1 MRRYVPKRIH
11 TKSTMRHRS
20 KLTRILVS
28 GSATLLLAS
37 CASWNGPEQDFAPSV
52 SPTLPLTDELQS
64 AGPVSSAEEPKSINL
79 SELASEPVAKYT
91 SEEITLVCQ
100 TVYGEAR
107 GCSKEEQ
114 QLVVWCICNRADYS
128 GMSVEQVVTATR
140 QFHGYDPEN
149 PVTEE
154 IFENVTEVLEA
165 WSRNEEALVYEPYAT
180 STEYRYFSGD
190 GRHNWYR
197 EEW

>member
-1 MRRYVPKRIH
+1 MRRYVPKRIL
-11 TKSTMRHRS
+11 TKSTMRRRS

-28 GSATLLLAS
+28 GSVILSLVS
-37 CASWNGPEQDFAPSV
+37 CVSWNGPEQDYVPSV
-52 SPTLPLTDELQS
+52 SPTLPLTDESQS
-64 AGPVSSAEEPKSINL
+64 VELVNLDEAEAEPINL
-79 SELASEPVAKYT
+79 NEPVAKYT
-91 SEEITLVCQ
+91 SEEVTLVCQ

-114 QLVVWCICNRADYS
+114 QLVVWCICNRVDYS
-128 GMSVEQVVTATR
+128 GTSVKQVVTADR

-180 STEYRYFSGD
+180 TTEYRYFSGD

>member
-1 MRRYVPKRIH
+1 MRRYVPKRIL
-11 TKSTMRHRS
+11 TKSTTRRKS

-28 GSATLLLAS
+28 GSAILLLAS
-37 CASWNGPEQDFAPSV
+37 CASWNGPEQDFVPSV
-52 SPTLPLTDELQS
+52 SPTLPLTDESQS
-64 AGPVSSAEEPKSINL
+64 VELVSFAEESEPINL
-79 SELASEPVAKYT
+79 SEPVAKYT

-128 GMSVEQVVTATR
+128 GTSIEQVVTANR

-180 STEYRYFSGD
+180 TTEYRYFSGD

>member
-1 MRRYVPKRIH
+1 MHRYVPKRIL
-11 TKSTMRHRS
+11 TKLTTRRKL

-28 GSATLLLAS
+28 GSAILLLAS
-37 CASWNGPEQDFAPSV
+37 CASWNGPEQDFVPSV
-52 SPTLPLTDELQS
+52 SPTLPLTDESLN
-64 AGPVSSAEEPKSINL
+64 AETASFNEVESELINL
-79 SELASEPVAKYT
+79 SEPVAKYT

-114 QLVVWCICNRADYS
+114 QLVVWCICNRVDYS
-128 GMSVEQVVTATR
+128 GASVEQVVTANR

-149 PVTEE
+149 PVTED

-180 STEYRYFSGD
+180 TTEYRYFSGD

>member
-1 MRRYVPKRIH
+1 MRRYVPKRIP
-11 TKSTMRHRS
+11 TKSTTRRKS

-52 SPTLPLTDELQS
+52 SPTLPLTDASQS
-64 AGPVSSAEEPKSINL
+64 AGPVSFAEESETINL
-79 SELASEPVAKYT
+79 SEPVAKYT

-128 GMSVEQVVTATR
+128 GTSIEQVVTADR

-180 STEYRYFSGD
+180 TTEYRYFSGD

>member
-1 MRRYVPKRIH
+1 MRRYVPKRIL
-11 TKSTMRHRS
+11 TKSTTRRRS

-52 SPTLPLTDELQS
+52 SPTLPLTDESQNVE
-64 AGPVSSAEEPKSINL
+64 PVSFDEESEPINL
-79 SELASEPVAKYT
+79 SEPVAKYT

-128 GMSVEQVVTATR
+128 GTSIEQVVTANR
-140 QFHGYDPEN
+140 QFHGYAPEN

-180 STEYRYFSGD
+180 TTEYRYFYGD

>member
-1 MRRYVPKRIH
+1 MRRYVPKRIL
-11 TKSTMRHRS
+11 TKSTTHRRS

-28 GSATLLLAS
+28 GSAILLLAS
-37 CASWNGPEQDFAPSV
+37 CALWSGPEQDFAPSV
-52 SPTLPLTDELQS
+52 SPTLPLTDESQNVEL
-64 AGPVSSAEEPKSINL
+64 VSFAEESEPINL
-79 SELASEPVAKYT
+79 SEPVAKYT
-91 SEEITLVCQ
+91 SEEVTLVCQ

-128 GMSVEQVVTATR
+128 GTSVEQVVTADR

-180 STEYRYFSGD
+180 TTEYRYFSGD

>member
-1 MRRYVPKRIH
+1 MRRYVPKRIL
-11 TKSTMRHRS
+11 TKSTTRRRS

-28 GSATLLLAS
+28 GSAILLLAS
-37 CASWNGPEQDFAPSV
+37 CASWSGPEQDFAPSV

-64 AGPVSSAEEPKSINL
+64 VEPVSFDEAEPEPINPN
-79 SELASEPVAKYT
+79 EPVAKYT

-114 QLVVWCICNRADYS
+114 QLVVWCICNRVDYS
-128 GMSVEQVVTATR
+128 GTSVKQVVTADR

-149 PVTEE
+149 PVTED

-180 STEYRYFSGD
+180 TTEYRYFSGD

>member
-1 MRRYVPKRIH
+1 MRRYVPKRIL
-11 TKSTMRHRS
+11 TKLTTRRKL

-28 GSATLLLAS
+28 GSAILLLAS
-37 CASWNGPEQDFAPSV
+37 CASWNGPEQDFVPSV
-52 SPTLPLTDELQS
+52 APTLPLTDESQS
-64 AGPVSSAEEPKSINL
+64 VELVNL
-79 SELASEPVAKYT
+79 DESEPVAKYT

-114 QLVVWCICNRADYS
+114 QLVAWCICNRADYS
-128 GMSVEQVVTATR
+128 GTSVEQVVTANR

-180 STEYRYFSGD
+180 TTEYRYFFGD

-197 EEW
+197 ED

>member
-1 MRRYVPKRIH
+1 MRRYVPKRIL
-11 TKSTMRHRS
+11 TKSTTHHRS

-28 GSATLLLAS
+28 GSAILLLAS
-37 CASWNGPEQDFAPSV
+37 CASWSGPEQDFAPSV

-64 AGPVSSAEEPKSINL
+64 VEPVNFDEAEPEPINL
-79 SELASEPVAKYT
+79 NEPVAKYT
-91 SEEITLVCQ
+91 SEEVTLVCQ

-128 GMSVEQVVTATR
+128 GTSVEQVVTADR

-180 STEYRYFSGD
+180 TTEYRYFYGD

>member
-1 MRRYVPKRIH
+1 MHRYVPKRIL
-11 TKSTMRHRS
+11 TKLTTRRKL

-28 GSATLLLAS
+28 GSAILLLAS
-37 CASWNGPEQDFAPSV
+37 CASWNGPEQDFVPSV
-52 SPTLPLTDELQS
+52 SPTLPLTDESLN
-64 AGPVSSAEEPKSINL
+64 AETASFNEVESELINL
-79 SELASEPVAKYT
+79 SEPVAKYT

-107 GCSKEEQ
+107 GGSKEEQ
-114 QLVVWCICNRADYS
+114 QLVVWCICNRVDYS
-128 GMSVEQVVTATR
+128 GASVEQVVTANR

-149 PVTEE
+149 PVTED

-180 STEYRYFSGD
+180 TTEYRYFSGD

>member
-1 MRRYVPKRIH
+1 MRRYVPKRIL
-11 TKSTMRHRS
+11 TKSTTHHRS

-28 GSATLLLAS
+28 GSAILLLAS
-37 CASWNGPEQDFAPSV
+37 CASWSGPEQDYAPSV
-52 SPTLPLTDELQS
+52 SPTLPLTDESQS
-64 AGPVSSAEEPKSINL
+64 VELVNLDEAESEPINL
-79 SELASEPVAKYT
+79 SEPVAKYT

-114 QLVVWCICNRADYS
+114 QLVVWCICNRADCS
-128 GMSVEQVVTATR
+128 GTSVEQVVTADR

-180 STEYRYFSGD
+180 TTEYRYFYGD

>member
-1 MRRYVPKRIH
+1 MHRYVPKRIH
-11 TKSTMRHRS
+11 TKSTMHHRS

-52 SPTLPLTDELQS
+52 SPTLPLTDESQS
-64 AGPVSSAEEPKSINL
+64 VELVNLDEAESEPINL
-79 SELASEPVAKYT
+79 SEPVAKYT

-180 STEYRYFSGD
+180 TTEYRYFFGD

>member
-1 MRRYVPKRIH
+1 MRRYVPKRIL
-11 TKSTMRHRS
+11 TKSTTHHRS

-28 GSATLLLAS
+28 GSAILLLAS
-37 CASWNGPEQDFAPSV
+37 CASWSGPEQDFVPSV

-64 AGPVSSAEEPKSINL
+64 VEPVNFDEAEPEPINL
-79 SELASEPVAKYT
+79 SEPVAKYT
-91 SEEITLVCQ
+91 SEEVTLVCQ

-114 QLVVWCICNRADYS
+114 QLVVWCICNRVDYS
-128 GMSVEQVVTATR
+128 GTSVKQVVTADR
-140 QFHGYDPEN
+140 QFHGYDPKH

-180 STEYRYFSGD
+180 TTEYRYFYGD

>member
-1 MRRYVPKRIH
+1 MRRYVPKRIL
-11 TKSTMRHRS
+11 TKSTTRR
-20 KLTRILVS
+20 KLKLIRILVS

-37 CASWNGPEQDFAPSV
+37 CASWNGPEQDYAPSV
-52 SPTLPLTDELQS
+52 FPTLPLTDESQNVE
-64 AGPVSSAEEPKSINL
+64 PVSFDEESEPINL
-79 SELASEPVAKYT
+79 SEPVAKYT

-128 GMSVEQVVTATR
+128 GTSIEQVVTANR

-180 STEYRYFSGD
+180 TTEYRYFSGD

>member
-1 MRRYVPKRIH
+1 MRRYVLKKIP
-11 TKSTMRHRS
+11 TKSTTRRKL
-20 KLTRILVS
+20 KLTRILVN

-37 CASWNGPEQDFAPSV
+37 CASWSGPEQDFVPSV
-52 SPTLPLTDELQS
+52 SPTLPLTDESQNVET
-64 AGPVSSAEEPKSINL
+64 VSFDEESEPINL
-79 SELASEPVAKYT
+79 SEPVAKYT

-128 GMSVEQVVTATR
+128 GTSVEQVVTADR

-180 STEYRYFSGD
+180 TTEYRYFSGD

>member
-1 MRRYVPKRIH
+1 MRRYVPKRIL
-11 TKSTMRHRS
+11 TKSTTRRKL

-37 CASWNGPEQDFAPSV
+37 CASWNGPEQDFVPSV
-52 SPTLPLTDELQS
+52 SPTLPLTDES
-64 AGPVSSAEEPKSINL
+64 PNVEPVSFAEESEPINL
-79 SELASEPVAKYT
+79 SEPVAKYT
-91 SEEITLVCQ
+91 SEEVTLVCQ

-128 GMSVEQVVTATR
+128 GTSVEQVVTADR

-180 STEYRYFSGD
+180 TTEYRYFSGD

>member
-1 MRRYVPKRIH
+1 MRRYVPKRIL
-11 TKSTMRHRS
+11 TKSTTHHRS

-28 GSATLLLAS
+28 GSAILLLAS
-37 CASWNGPEQDFAPSV
+37 CASWSGPEQDFAPSV

-64 AGPVSSAEEPKSINL
+64 VEPVNFDEAEPEPINPN
-79 SELASEPVAKYT
+79 EPVAKYT
-91 SEEITLVCQ
+91 SEEVTLVCQ

-114 QLVVWCICNRADYS
+114 QLVVWCICNRVDYY
-128 GMSVEQVVTATR
+128 GTSVEQVVTADR
-140 QFHGYDPEN
+140 QFQGYDPEH

-180 STEYRYFSGD
+180 TTEYRYFYGD

>member
-1 MRRYVPKRIH
+1 MHRYVPKRIL
-11 TKSTMRHRS
+11 TKLTTRRKL

-28 GSATLLLAS
+28 GSAILLLAS
-37 CASWNGPEQDFAPSV
+37 CASWNGPEQDFVPSV
-52 SPTLPLTDELQS
+52 SPTLPLTDESLN
-64 AGPVSSAEEPKSINL
+64 AETASFNEVESELINL
-79 SELASEPVAKYT
+79 SEPVAKYT

-114 QLVVWCICNRADYS
+114 QLVAWCICNRADYS
-128 GMSVEQVVTATR
+128 GTSVEQVVTANR

-180 STEYRYFSGD
+180 TTEYRYFSGD

>member
-1 MRRYVPKRIH
+1 MRRYVPKRILI
-11 TKSTMRHRS
+11 KSTTHRRS

-37 CASWNGPEQDFAPSV
+37 CASWSGPEQDYAPSV
-52 SPTLPLTDELQS
+52 SPTLPLTDESQNVEL
-64 AGPVSSAEEPKSINL
+64 VNLDEAESEPINL
-79 SELASEPVAKYT
+79 SEPVAKYT
-91 SEEITLVCQ
+91 SEEVTLVCQ

-114 QLVVWCICNRADYS
+114 QLVVWCICNRVDYS
-128 GMSVEQVVTATR
+128 GTSVKQVVTADR
-140 QFHGYDPEN
+140 QFHGYDPDN

-180 STEYRYFSGD
+180 TTEHRYFYGD

>member
-1 MRRYVPKRIH
+1 MRRYVPKRIL
-11 TKSTMRHRS
+11 TKSTTHHRS

-28 GSATLLLAS
+28 GSAILLLAS
-37 CASWNGPEQDFAPSV
+37 CASWSGPEQDFAPSV

-64 AGPVSSAEEPKSINL
+64 VEPDSFDEAEPELINL
-79 SELASEPVAKYT
+79 SEPVAKYT
-91 SEEITLVCQ
+91 SEEVTLVCQ

-114 QLVVWCICNRADYS
+114 QLVVWCICNRVDYS
-128 GMSVEQVVTATR
+128 GTSVKQVVTADK

-149 PVTEE
+149 PVTAE

-180 STEYRYFSGD
+180 TTEYRYFYGD

>member
-1 MRRYVPKRIH
+1 MRRYVPKRTY

-37 CASWNGPEQDFAPSV
+37 CASWNGPEQDCVPSV
-52 SPTLPLTDELQS
+52 SPTLPLTDELQNVETAS
-64 AGPVSSAEEPKSINL
+64 FEKPINL
-79 SELASEPVAKYT
+79 SEPASEPVAKYT

-107 GCSKEEQ
+107 GCSNEEQ
-114 QLVVWCICNRADYS
+114 QLVVWCICNRVDYS
-128 GMSVEQVVTATR
+128 GTSVEQVVTANR

-180 STEYRYFSGD
+180 TTEYRYFSGD